1 MRRTSRTGRLTA
13 ALLGAVLVGT
23 VTAPAAWARPAGPP
37 ADTVPGGAGGPGRL
51 VQVTLITGD
60 RVTARVGADGTVAPV
75 GVQPGPGREGMAFNR
90 VPGVPGS
97 LTLVPQDAD
106 QPLRAG
112 RLDPRLF
119 DIAGLIA
126 QGYDDGGSRELPLIV
141 GRAPGEGPAGLAATA
156 PPPGATAVRELES
169 VHGTALRADKARTG
183 ELWQRLGPAAAAPT
197 VAPDPAGTAELAP
210 GVAKIWLDGKVGAA
224 LDRSTAQIGA
234 PEAWRSGLTGRGVK
248 VAVLDSGVDGGHPD
262 LAGSIGESSDF
273 TGGATGVKD
282 ADGHGTH
289 VASIVGGDGAAAEG
303 RFKGVAPDAELLVG
317 KVLDDEGRGQESW
330 VLQGMEWAAAR
341 APIVNLSLTGA
352 PTDGTDPMAQ
362 AVNTLSERYGTL
374 FVAAAGNSGRAGTV
388 GSPGSADAAL
398 TVGAVDRADR
408 LAPLSSQG
416 PRTGDHAVKPDITAP
431 GTDIVAARAA
441 GTTGQNPVG
450 DHYTAIS
457 GTSMAAPHAAGAAAL
472 LLQQHPDWRGPQL
485 KAALTSSARPA
496 ADQSSYQQGAG
507 RLDVA
512 RATAQTVLA
521 TAEST
526 GIRFTDRQT
535 GPAVTRTI
543 TYRNTG
549 TEPVTLDLAGSV
561 TAADGSAGPAG
572 ALTVAPARLT
582 VPAGGSG
589 LATVTVDPA
598 AVAAGATLSGR
609 VTAGVTGAGAGGG
622 QAGPAAPSV
631 TTAFALSREAV
642 HHEIT
647 VQAVD
652 RDGAPLGPGDW
663 LTGRSQLH
671 LVDLDTRAAYELRF
685 TDGTAT
691 VRVPEGRYNLAGKLV
706 TPARN
711 GRSTTGTLLLQPELE
726 LRGDSRLSI
735 DARQGR
741 QITVTVPDRD
751 AVPFSLS
758 AAFCYR
764 SAKGTPCAGEVLSLG
779 TPGNLYVIP
788 SARPAAG
795 TVDFS
800 VQSLQSG
807 PARKD
812 GRLPDRYD
820 LFLHTTGALPDPA
833 FRVAP
838 ADLATVSTLYG
849 AQSAGTSG
857 VMSSYAEADGVGGL
871 TYGEPTFPLPAAR
884 TEYFTTRGQQRE
896 TYFGQEAGPGGELFP
911 PAVTQSGVVP
921 CDAGASCVEWWNGAV
936 TGPGL
941 AAGKDGAASM
951 ARTSDH
957 FMTVFPQL
965 FTDAAP
971 GHYGSPLPLR
981 MNDTVQLE
989 LARDGQRIGA
999 ADTPAAT
1006 FAVPPTE
1013 GSYRLTAKAIRAEAW
1028 ALSSTVEAA
1037 WTFRSGPVAAGPG
1050 GSVRTA
1056 PLPIGVVRLS
1066 APVDAESRAPR
1077 DRHTVTARVERQ
1089 SGAPA
1094 PATTRLTA
1102 EVSFDGGASWQ
1113 NASVSGAGQG
1123 AHRIIVDPPA
1133 QGEADVSLRVTAQD
1147 ADGSAVEQTILH
1159 AYRLKP

>member
-23 VTAPAAWARPAGPP
+23 VAAPAAWARPATSP
-37 ADTVPGGAGGPGRL
+37 AAGGPGAAAGAGRP

-60 RVTARVGADGTVAPV
+60 RVTARVAADGTVAV
-75 GVQPGPGREGMAFNR
+75 TGVQPGPGRAELTFSRA
-90 VPGVPGS
+90 PGAPGS
-97 LTLVPQDAD
+97 VNLVPQDAE

-119 DIAGLIA
+119 DVAGLIA

-141 GRAPGEGPAGLAATA
+141 GREPGAGPAVGLAATA
-156 PPPGATAVRELES
+156 PPPGVTAVRELES
-169 VHGTALRADKARTG
+169 VHGAALRADKRRTG
-183 ELWQRLGPAAAAPT
+183 ELWQRLGPAAAT
-197 VAPDPAGTAELAP
+197 TTAGLAEGAAGLAP

-248 VAVLDSGVDGGHPD
+248 VAVLDTGIDGGHPD

-273 TGGATGVKD
+273 TGAAAGVKD

-289 VASIVGGDGAAAEG
+289 VASIVGGDGAASEG

-317 KVLDDEGRGQESW
+317 KVLDDQGSGQESW

-341 APIVNLSLTGA
+341 APIVNVSLTGP

-362 AVNTLSERYGTL
+362 AVNALSDRYGTL

-388 GSPGSADAAL
+388 GTPGSADAAL
-398 TVGAVDRADR
+398 TVGSVDRDDR
-408 LAPLSSQG
+408 LSRLSSQG
-416 PRTGDHAVKPDITAP
+416 PRAGDHAVKPDLTAP
-431 GTDIVAARAA
+431 GSDIVAARAA
-441 GTTGQNPVG
+441 GTTGQSPVG

-457 GTSMAAPHAAGAAAL
+457 GTSMAAPHVAGAAAL
-472 LLQQHPDWRGPQL
+472 LLQQHPDWKGPQL

-507 RLDVA
+507 RLDAA

-526 GIRFTDRQT
+526 GIRFTDQQT
-535 GPAVTRTI
+535 GPAVTRTV

-549 TEPVTLDLAGSV
+549 REPVTLDLATSV
-561 TAADGSAGPAG
+561 TAADGASRPAG
-572 ALTVAPARLT
+572 ALTVAPTRLT
-582 VPAGGSG
+582 LPAGSSG
-589 LATVTVDPA
+589 RATVTADPA

-609 VTAGVTGAGAGGG
+609 VTASEGGAGGVTV
-622 QAGPAAPSV
+622 PSV

-652 RDGAPLGPGDW
+652 REGAPLGPGDW
-663 LTGRSQLH
+663 QTGFSQLH
-671 LVDLDTRAAYELRF
+671 LVDLDTRAAYALRF

-706 TPARN
+706 TPGRN
-711 GRSTTGTLLLQPELE
+711 GGRPSATLLLQPELD
-726 LRGDSRLSI
+726 LRGDSRLSV
-735 DARQGR
+735 DGRQGR
-741 QITVTVPDRD
+741 QITVAVPDRD
-751 AVPFSLS
+751 VVPFSLS
-758 AAFCYR
+758 AGFCYR
-764 SAKGTPCAGEVLSLG
+764 SAQGAPCAGEALALG
-779 TPGNLYVIP
+779 MPGNLYVIP
-788 SARPAAG
+788 GGRPAAG
-795 TVDFS
+795 TLDFA
-800 VQSLQSG
+800 VQSLQRG
-807 PARKD
+807 PDRKD

-833 FRVAP
+833 FRVAR
-838 ADLATVSTLYG
+838 DELATVSTLYA

-857 VMSSYAEADGVGGL
+857 VMSSYAEADGIGGL

-896 TYFGQEAGPGGELFP
+896 TYFGQESGPGGELFP

-921 CDAGASCVEWWNGAV
+921 CAAGTSCVERWNGAV

-941 AAGKDGAASM
+941 AGGKDGAATM
-951 ARTSDH
+951 VRTGDH
-957 FMTVFPQL
+957 FLTVFPQL
-965 FTDAAP
+965 FSDSAP

-981 MNDTVQLE
+981 MDDTVQLE
-989 LARDGQRIGA
+989 LARDGRRIGA
-999 ADTPAAT
+999 ADAPAAT
-1006 FAVPPTE
+1006 FAVPPAE
-1013 GSYRLTAKAIRAEAW
+1013 GSYRLTAKATRAEPW

-1050 GSVRTA
+1050 GSVRA
-1056 PLPIGVVRLS
+1056 EPLPVGVVRLS
-1066 APVDAESRAPR
+1066 APVDAESRAAR
-1077 DRHTVTARVERQ
+1077 DRHTVTAKVERQ

-1094 PATTRLTA
+1094 PVTTRLTA
-1102 EVSFDGGASWQ
+1102 EVSFDGGANWQ
-1113 NASVSGAGQG
+1113 NASVDGAGHG
-1123 AHRIIVDPPA
+1123 TRRITVDPPV
-1133 QGEADVSLRVTAQD
+1133 QGDADVSLRVTAQD
-1147 ADGSAVEQTILH
+1147 ADGSTVEQTILH